1 MAAKPSVRP
10 VSPETSAKPASEI
23 NSIKKTDISEKD
35 KNEERNAP
43 IRNTETVPSQQPD
56 PNLPAS
62 SENEETLSNLQR
74 VEKASVN
81 GQTTPAFD
89 NRNLSTSQ
97 HKEDLIESNQSE
109 VKKDQSSPLPKK
121 SESEGGGLQ
130 PCPGSEV
137 IVNTKPVH
145 KPDKF
150 NLVIIHCFS
159 SSKNTF
165 SHSVKN
171 DTVSQNADSIK
182 DYVDVQ
188 NIYVF

>member
-1 MAAKPSVRP
+1 MAAKPSVQP
-10 VSPETSAKPASEI
+10 DSIETSVKPASEI
-23 NSIKKTDISEKD
+23 NSIKKTEIPEKK

-74 VEKASVN
+74 VEEPSVN
-81 GQTTPAFD
+81 GQSTPVFD

-97 HKEDLIESNQSE
+97 QKEDLIDEDKSE
-109 VKKDQSSPLPKK
+109 VKKDQPSPLPKK
-121 SESEGGGLQ
+121 PESKGGGLQ
-130 PCPGSEV
+130 PGPGSEV
-137 IVNTKPVH
+137 IMNPKPVH
-145 KPDKF
+145 KSDKF

-165 SHSVKN
+165 SYSFKNGTAPQNVK
-171 DTVSQNADSIK
+171 SIK

>member
-10 VSPETSAKPASEI
+10 VSPETSVKPAREI

-56 PNLPAS
+56 PNLPVS
-62 SENEETLSNLQR
+62 SDHEETPSNLQR

-81 GQTTPAFD
+81 GQTTPVFD
-89 NRNLSTSQ
+89 NWNPSTSQ
-97 HKEDLIESNQSE
+97 QKEDLIDEDKSE
-109 VKKDQSSPLPKK
+109 VKKDQPSPLLKK
-121 SESEGGGLQ
+121 SESKGGGLQ
-130 PCPGSEV
+130 PGSGSEV
-137 IVNTKPVH
+137 IVNPKPVH

-165 SHSVKN
+165 SYSFKNSTAPQNVK
-171 DTVSQNADSIK
+171 SIK
-182 DYVDVQ
+182 DYVDVEKR
-188 NIYVF
+188 YVF

>member
-10 VSPETSAKPASEI
+10 VSPETSVKPAREI
-23 NSIKKTDISEKD
+23 NSIKKTEIPEKE

-43 IRNTETVPSQQPD
+43 IRNTDTVPSQHPES
-56 PNLPAS
+56 NLPVS
-62 SENEETLSNLQR
+62 SQSEGTPSNLQR
-74 VEKASVN
+74 VEEASVN
-81 GQTTPAFD
+81 GQSTPAFN
-89 NRNLSTSQ
+89 NRNPSTSQ
-97 HKEDLIESNQSE
+97 QKEDLIDEDKSE
-109 VKKDQSSPLPKK
+109 VKKDQPSPLPKK
-121 SESEGGGLQ
+121 PESEGGGLQ
-130 PCPGSEV
+130 PGPGSEV
-137 IVNTKPVH
+137 IMNPKPVH

-165 SHSVKN
+165 SYSFKNGTAPQNVK
-171 DTVSQNADSIK
+171 SIK

>member
-1 MAAKPSVRP
+1 MAAKPSVQP
-10 VSPETSAKPASEI
+10 DSIETSVKPANEI
-23 NSIKKTDISEKD
+23 NSIKKTEIPEKE

-74 VEKASVN
+74 VEEPSVN
-81 GQTTPAFD
+81 GQSTPVFD

-97 HKEDLIESNQSE
+97 QKEDLIDKDKLE
-109 VKKDQSSPLPKK
+109 VKKDQPSPLPKK
-121 SESEGGGLQ
+121 PESKGGGLQ
-130 PCPGSEV
+130 PGPGSEV
-137 IVNTKPVH
+137 IVNPKPVH

-159 SSKNTF
+159 SSKNIF
-165 SHSVKN
+165 SHKFKNGSVP
-171 DTVSQNADSIK
+171 QNAESINNC
-182 DYVDVQ
+182 VDVQ
-188 NIYVF
+188 NMNVF

>member
-1 MAAKPSVRP
+1 MAAKPSVQP
-10 VSPETSAKPASEI
+10 DSIETSAKPASEI

-43 IRNTETVPSQQPD
+43 IRNTDTVSPQQPD
-56 PNLPAS
+56 PNLPVS
-62 SENEETLSNLQR
+62 SDHEGTPSNIQR

-130 PCPGSEV
+130 PGPGSEV
-137 IVNTKPVH
+137 IANPKPVH

-165 SHSVKN
+165 SYSFKN
-171 DTVSQNADSIK
+171 GTISQNADSIK
-182 DYVDVQ
+182 NCVDVQ
-188 NIYVF
+188 NRYVF